1 MSEISGRPATKGQI
15 RSIHAA
21 KAAHGLEDGEYRDM
35 LEARFDR
42 RSSKELTRRQA
53 SELLATFG
61 RRLPNPP
68 GRAPGPARGGSA
80 RKNAGGAST
89 ARPKSAGNVTALPT
103 AAQRDLVREL
113 EGRIE
118 WREPDGARR
127 WMKASFGWERPRS
140 IEEAAEAIEG
150 LKAMCRRAGR
160 WAE

>member
-1 MSEISGRPATKGQI
+1 MSEISGRTATKAQI
-15 RSIHAA
+15 RSIHVA
-21 KAAHGLEDGEYRDM
+21 KAAQGLEDGEYRDM
-35 LEARFDR
+35 LEARFGR

-68 GRAPGPARGGSA
+68 GRAPGPARKGSA
-80 RKNAGGAST
+80 SENARST
-89 ARPKSAGNVTALPT
+89 ARRPTSAGNVTALPT

-127 WMKASFGWERPRS
+127 WMRASFGWERPRS

>member
-1 MSEISGRPATKGQI
+1 MSEISGRPATKAQI
-15 RSIHAA
+15 RSIHVA
-21 KAAHGLEDGEYRDM
+21 KAARGLEDGEYRDM
-35 LEARFDR
+35 LEARFGR
-42 RSSKELTRRQA
+42 RSAKELTRRQA

-68 GRAPGPARGGSA
+68 GRAPAPGRSA
-80 RKNAGGAST
+80 RRNAGGAS
-89 ARPKSAGNVTALPT
+89 ARKSAGNVTALPT

-113 EGRIE
+113 EGRIG

-140 IEEAAEAIEG
+140 VEEAAEAIEG